1 MCVCVAVCM
10 EHGVQPKVSFSNW
23 IIIRRWHKDIT
34 EKIVTHTR
42 QKFVPHLIQEIENA
56 MKEKIEVLNILM
68 LSVHNQKQIVQR
80 ISLN

>member
-1 MCVCVAVCM
+1 M
-10 EHGVQPKVSFSNW
+10 
-23 IIIRRWHKDIT
+23 
-34 EKIVTHTR
+34 THTR

-56 MKEKIEVLNILM
+56 MKEKVEVLNILM